1 MSETDVCFICQKS
14 AFKRC
19 KKCGEVS
26 YCESHEKFHNNDE
39 LLGCFPFKVDCL
51 EGVGRVIKASR
62 DIAAGEEIFREKEMV
77 IGPSRSIP
85 PVCLGCGRRVN
96 GLVRCTG
103 CRWPLCNLSCSE
115 LDLHTAEECK
125 IRREHSQLG
134 CSDRKLQFLSGLFE
148 NKLSSFQKYLASSS
162 RK

>member
-1 MSETDVCFICQKS
+1 MSEIDLCFICQKT
-14 AFKRC
+14 AFKKC
-19 KKCGEVS
+19 TKCGEVS
-26 YCESHEKFHNNDE
+26 YCESHEKFHTNEE

-51 EGVGRVIKASR
+51 EDVGRVIKASR

-77 IGPSRSIP
+77 VGPSRSIP
-85 PVCLGCGRRVN
+85 PACLGCGRRVN

-125 IRREHSQLG
+125 IIAPSGENIPNWDVVTEN
-134 CSDRKLQFLSGLFE
+134 CSFYQVCLKTSCQVFR
-148 NKLSSFQKYLASSS
+148 NI
-162 RK
+162 